1 MVVGEINGLQ
11 VVTANLGQA
20 DGDYAQAVVDALKG
34 EFEGVIVLGASSSG
48 RVVLLANVAD
58 SLTDRIEAGN
68 IIQVIAPVVGGK
80 GGGKPTQARGGGK
93 DPSRVDEALAKV
105 AGLVAAG

>member
-1 MVVGEINGLQ
+1 M
-11 VVTANLGQA
+11 
-20 DGDYAQAVVDALKG
+20 
-34 EFEGVIVLGASSSG
+34 LGAAAEG

-58 SLTDRIEAGN
+58 SLTDRIQAGK
-68 IIQVIAPVVGGK
+68 IIQAIAPVVGGK

-93 DPSRVDEALAKV
+93 DASRVDEALAKV